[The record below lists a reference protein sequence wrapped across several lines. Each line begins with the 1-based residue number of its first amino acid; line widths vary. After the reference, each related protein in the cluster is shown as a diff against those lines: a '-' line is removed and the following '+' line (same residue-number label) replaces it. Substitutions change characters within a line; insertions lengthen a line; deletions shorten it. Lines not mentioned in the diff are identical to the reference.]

1 MQDTF
6 LGGTHTSSTTIEWLM
21 AELLQHPETMEK
33 ACKELEEVVGKDNI
47 VEEFHI
53 SKLHYLDAIL
63 KETLRLH
70 PAAPLLVPRSPC
82 TTQTISEYTIP
93 KGSRVIF
100 NIWAMQR
107 DPEAWENPLEF
118 QPERFL
124 RDAEKGDYHGN
135 NYNFLPFGSG
145 RKICPGIPLAEKML
159 LYVVSTLLH
168 SFEWNIPHGTTLDL
182 SEKFGFVTKMQE
194 PLIAIPIAKYS
205 SSDHYL

>member
-6 LGGTHTSSTTIEWLM
+6 LGGTHTTSTTIEWLM
-21 AELLQHPETMEK
+21 AELLQHPEIMRK
-33 ACKELEEVVGKDNI
+33 ACKELEEVVGKDNT

-70 PAAPLLVPRSPC
+70 PIAPLLVPRSPC

-93 KGSRVIF
+93 KGSRVLL

-107 DPEAWENPLEF
+107 DPKAWENPMEF

-124 RDAEKGDYHGN
+124 RDAGKGDFQGN
-135 NYNFLPFGSG
+135 NYSFLPFGSG
-145 RKICPGIPLAEKML
+145 RRVCPGIPLAEKMI

-168 SFEWNIPHGTTLDL
+168 SFEWNLPQGTTLDL
-182 SEKFGFVTKMQE
+182 SEKFGLVSKMQQ

-205 SSDHYL
+205 SL